1 MINKIDIIDLN
12 PSLLSLI
19 YMPETNRKIIL
30 VILLSIIVI
39 GIIAIPLGNPKFI
52 YRAIGLEL
60 TFIFIFLAILKGY
73 NKIIYICVPI
83 SAVVIIANT
92 LAPQHVDIML
102 TFSKPLNAIL
112 LISGGYVLQTLLIY
126 FSINYLYRTR
136 SKSL

>member
-60 TFIFIFLAILKGY
+60 TFIFIFLAILKGHTR
-73 NKIIYICVPI
+73 IIYICVPI
-83 SAVVIIANT
+83 AIVVIIANT

-112 LISGGYVLQTLLIY
+112 LIIGGYVLQTLLIY
-126 FSINYLYRTR
+126 SSINYLYRTR